1 MNMKSMYYCLFA
13 GLLLGS
19 CSDNIYEVTDNGVVV
34 KVQNPGNDNAK
45 LIRLQVM
52 GDKLIHV
59 SATPEKRFSDDK
71 SLIVIPQKE
80 KISFDVTNN
89 GDTVSISTNDINA
102 YVLASTGELWFT
114 DKNGKVILQEN
125 KGGGKTFTPIEIEG
139 TKGYSIRQVFESPE
153 NEAFYGLG
161 QHQSEEFNYKGKNEE
176 LFQYNTKVSIP
187 FIVSNRNYGVLLDS
201 YSLCRFGNPND
212 YSQLGEVFKL
222 YDKEGVEGA
231 ITGTYVPEK
240 NASSETIV
248 RREPQL
254 YFEHLKREDLSK
266 VVNLP
271 ENFPFMG

>member
-161 QHQSEEFNYKGKNEE
+161 QHQSEEFNYKGK
-176 LFQYNTKVSIP
+176 
-187 FIVSNRNYGVLLDS
+187 
-201 YSLCRFGNPND
+201 
-212 YSQLGEVFKL
+212 
-222 YDKEGVEGA
+222 
-231 ITGTYVPEK
+231 
-240 NASSETIV
+240 
-248 RREPQL
+248 
-254 YFEHLKREDLSK
+254 H
-266 VVNLP
+266 
-271 ENFPFMG
+271 

>member
-19 CSDNIYEVTDNGVVV
+19 CSDNVYEVTDNGVVV

-80 KISFDVTNN
+80 KTSFDVTNN

-161 QHQSEEFNYKGKNEE
+161 QHQSEEFNY
-176 LFQYNTKVSIP
+176 FQYLSSYQIKTMVFCWTAIHSAVSEILMTIHNWMKYSNYTTKK
-187 FIVSNRNYGVLLDS
+187 VLKV
-201 YSLCRFGNPND
+201 
-212 YSQLGEVFKL
+212 QLQAHTFPKRMHHQKL
-222 YDKEGVEGA
+222 
-231 ITGTYVPEK
+231 
-240 NASSETIV
+240 
-248 RREPQL
+248 
-254 YFEHLKREDLSK
+254 
-266 VVNLP
+266 
-271 ENFPFMG
+271 